1 MAEGTASG
9 PYIVF
14 ADGFAG
20 AHKDPGRAAF
30 RPTGLAMGPDGALYI
45 ADDVHGRIWR
55 VTYRGGCTTAQL
67 EAAPQ
72 PAVAAASPNSP
83 LPPEGIHP
91 HPRPHTAALPFPP
104 HPTPHL

>member
-1 MAEGTASG
+1 MAQGKASA

-55 VTYRGGCTTAQL
+55 VTYQGGATAQL
-67 EAAPQ
+67 ESAPH
-72 PAVAAASPNSP
+72 PVAPPPSPNSP
-83 LPPEGIHP
+83 LPPEPTH
-91 HPRPHTAALPFPP
+91 P
-104 HPTPHL
+104 HPTPPPPALS